1 MRAGFFRR
9 LTSAIIDLTVVIL
22 IAYLSFILIGRN
34 ILQNQVLYFDEIN
47 ENYQEV
53 INNYN
58 EDNSLIQTQY
68 EEQRDQAGDDEEV
81 KAEALDTYK
90 TKMAVL
96 NRQYALD
103 TSVYNRLLLDYNTG
117 MVYYFTIGIGIL
129 LAILVL
135 ATNGNTLGRKIMKIE
150 LVGRVNFINLIIH
163 DLLLK
168 YFLVIFL
175 ILISPYHA
183 FIIIPIY
190 IFIDLILILITKDK
204 TTIRD
209 NLSRIIVNYQTNK
222 KNK

>member
-1 MRAGFFRR
+1 MRAGFLRR

-22 IAYLSFILIGRN
+22 IAYLSFVLIGRT
-34 ILQNQVLYFDEIN
+34 ILQNQVLYYDEID

-53 INNYN
+53 IDTYN
-58 EDNSLIQTQY
+58 EDNSLIQDQY
-68 EEQRDQAGDDEEV
+68 EEQSALAGDDDEA
-81 KAEALDTYK
+81 KGEALSLFK

-117 MVYYFTIGIGIL
+117 MVYYFTIGIGLL

-135 ATNGNTLGRKIMKIE
+135 ATSGNTLGRKIMKIE
-150 LVGRVNFINLIIH
+150 LVGQVNFINLIIH

-168 YFLVIFL
+168 YFLVIML

-183 FIIIPIY
+183 FVIIPIY
-190 IFIDLILILITKDK
+190 FLVDLILILITKDK
-204 TTIRD
+204 TTLRD
-209 NLSRIIVNYQTNK
+209 NFSRIIVNYK
-222 KNK
+222 SK